1 MNSAELPSDL
11 SVHVAPLRIGSTSED
26 DKQRLA
32 SGSFPIVLY
41 KQKCVPHAIVEVFV
55 VLYFVARAGIAT
67 RLRDGRP
74 GFDSPQEQGLFL
86 FVTAFRQAL
95 GHTQPPI
102 QCLPGVK
109 WPGRESD
116 HLSPASAEV
125 KNAWICTSTPP
136 YVFMARY
143 FVKPG
148 TTSLTGLL
156 RRVAWWLDINVSEDR
171 AAPSSGLKYVVI
183 GKWT

>member
-95 GHTQPPI
+95 GHTQPPLLW
-102 QCLPGVK
+102 LP
-109 WPGRESD
+109 E
-116 HLSPASAEV
+116 
-125 KNAWICTSTPP
+125 
-136 YVFMARY
+136 
-143 FVKPG
+143 
-148 TTSLTGLL
+148 LL
-156 RRVAWWLDINVSEDR
+156 PRRVKVTTYLQL
-171 AAPSSGLKYVVI
+171 APRLRMHGSAPQLPHMSSWRGTLLSQGQLHLLGCCAV
-183 GKWT
+183 